1 MKLKFVPNKKGLH
14 VLDCKSH
21 FGPGKD
27 GCVFGKQIMLEV
39 NKPDINGVS
48 LVGNG
53 VKEIATITR
62 NKSNYTNRDV
72 EWAEATRLFQ

>member
-27 GCVFGKQIMLEV
+27 GCVFGKHIII
-39 NKPDINGVS
+39 PDVKGVS
-48 LVGNG
+48 FVGKG
-53 VKEIATITR
+53 IEAIETIAG

-72 EWAEATRLFQ
+72 ERAKTTH